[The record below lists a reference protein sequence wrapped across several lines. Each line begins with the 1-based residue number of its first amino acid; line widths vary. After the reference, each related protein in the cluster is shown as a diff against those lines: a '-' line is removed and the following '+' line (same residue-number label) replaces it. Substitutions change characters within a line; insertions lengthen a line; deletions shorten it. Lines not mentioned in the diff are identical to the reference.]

1 MTDKTDKQ
9 RKKKQQFKMPTRL
22 EKRSTEK
29 ASRYRADTKETR
41 NEFSIKNVAD
51 MIVKVLILLL

>member
-29 ASRYRADTKETR
+29 APSYSADPKETR
-41 NEFSIKNVAD
+41 NEFSMKNVAD
-51 MIVKVLILLL
+51 MIVKVLFLLV